1 MRYRLICALNA
12 AWKTFVNIG
21 EHLLLL
27 NTEEDVEHPTMTKTA
42 AEYVAEESLIKAEDM
57 LFEAGRYLD
66 KHPAMPTINTT
77 TWSST
82 VKGCKV
88 SFRPMT
94 HDDCELWFMQ
104 LEDVFAAQGIVSQVA
119 KFAALT
125 TLLTEEEAYIV
136 RDLTML
142 GEARPKEVFYEAKQ
156 KFMQRYQ
163 LTVNQRITR
172 ALAMGGIEAE
182 EKPSQWM
189 ARFRHTG
196 GKWNREDVE
205 RWAVL
210 RRLPPSLRTTLELPA
225 PQLSIEELLVK
236 ADALYATLP
245 SVTVSAIEEASHDL
259 TAAIYACDVSAVN
272 ALLSK
277 RSTKGVSTF
286 RSKAAQQCWYH
297 VKFGDDARCCSGPPC
312 PVAHDTILSCQKDA
326 SCRETSRALSDRCRD

>member
-1 MRYRLICALNA
+1 MSQRMQTSFSQRNSAKGRITRIVNRFIAVKEDENARETVTTLRNDINA
-12 AWKTFVNIG
+12 ALKTFVNLD
-21 EHLLLL
+21 EQFLLLL

-42 AEYVAEESLIKAEDM
+42 AEYVAGAEESLIKAEDM
-57 LFEAGRYLD
+57 LLEAGRYLD
-66 KHPAMPTINTT
+66 KHPAMPNINTT
-77 TWSST
+77 TSSST
-82 VKGCKV
+82 AKGCKV

-125 TLLTEEEAYIV
+125 TLLTEEEAYVV

-142 GEARPKEVFYEAKQ
+142 GEARPRDVFYEAKQ

-189 ARFRHTG
+189 ACFRHTG
-196 GKWNREDVE
+196 GEWNREDVE
-205 RWAVL
+205 RWALL
-210 RRLPPSLRTTLELPA
+210 RRLPPSLHTTLQLPT

-236 ADALYATLP
+236 ADALTPRCLP
-245 SVTVSAIEEASHDL
+245 
-259 TAAIYACDVSAVN
+259 
-272 ALLSK
+272 
-277 RSTKGVSTF
+277 
-286 RSKAAQQCWYH
+286 
-297 VKFGDDARCCSGPPC
+297 
-312 PVAHDTILSCQKDA
+312 
-326 SCRETSRALSDRCRD
+326 